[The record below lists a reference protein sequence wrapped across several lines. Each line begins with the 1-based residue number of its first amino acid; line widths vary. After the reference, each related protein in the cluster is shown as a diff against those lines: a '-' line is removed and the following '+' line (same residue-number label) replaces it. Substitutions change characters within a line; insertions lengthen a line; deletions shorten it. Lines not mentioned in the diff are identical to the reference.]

1 MAERGRTMKGM
12 ESKLRAIEAKVE
24 SKKVPMCILTAKDG
38 TLIAADGLT
47 AVVPVCSGQYVK
59 ALTDD
64 ENIACLLSALGGDGF
79 QVKQVAT
86 EAILKPYRD
95 IRKEMKKRGVE
106 CI

>member
-1 MAERGRTMKGM
+1 MKGM

-38 TLIAADGLT
+38 TLMATDGLT

-59 ALTDD
+59 AITDD
-64 ENIACLLSALGGDGF
+64 ENIACLLSALGGEGF

-86 EAILKPYRD
+86 EAMIRPYRELRREM
-95 IRKEMKKRGVE
+95 RKQTK
-106 CI
+106 